1 MPWAFP
7 DSPDSYLALLHAIDR
22 KAFAVHLDAV
32 NLINSPSRYYDN
44 AALIGECFAKLGPFI
59 KSCHA
64 KDITLA
70 GRLTVHLDEARVG
83 LGGMDHRALLTAASK
98 LQPNLPVMLEHLPSQ
113 QDYAAAAEHLNQ
125 VAAEMGVP
133 FL

>member
-1 MPWAFP
+1 M
-7 DSPDSYLALLHAIDR
+7 S
-22 KAFAVHLDAV
+22 
-32 NLINSPSRYYDN
+32 
-44 AALIGECFAKLGPFI
+44 EFAKLGPFI

-70 GRLTVHLDEARVG
+70 ARLTVHLDEARVG

-98 LQPNLPVMLEHLPSQ
+98 LQPNLHVMLEHLPLQ
-113 QDYAAAAEHLNQ
+113 QDYAAAAEHLNH
-125 VAAEMGVP
+125 VAAEIGVP